1 MLSHTGMLSHADKL
15 AWLVEAERMARMGSF
30 AFDVARGVGYGSP
43 LLMEWFAQ
51 GQDEIVVDDLHQL
64 LNALHPD
71 DRAAA
76 EKCYTEVV
84 ADPGGLT
91 RSVQIRDQSGEHI
104 YLCNVRAEHG
114 PDGRLARLLG
124 TVQDVTEQR
133 TLEWKLRD
141 EQQRVVDAQQLARLG
156 TWEWDPGSGRTRFSD
171 LLYELT
177 GRNRAETTTYHG
189 YLERV
194 PADERR
200 RVHRIWQGLRRD
212 RQPVEFEHRYVRL
225 DGSVRVWRM
234 HGAERHDIAGRPR
247 LLGTVQDVTEEHAA
261 QSRLRR
267 FIDLCELAPVGV
279 GLFDQ
284 EERLVHANP
293 ALCRLLGHSPEQ
305 LRGMTTEA
313 ISEPGEQNRW
323 SLPDAARG
331 SGTAPAP
338 RRWLRRRD
346 GDSVYCELHSTESVQ
361 DDGTRFWL
369 VVFQDVTE
377 PFRTAEIL
385 RHQATH
391 DELTGLPNHTAVKAA
406 LGDLLASAGADR
418 VAVFLCD
425 IDNFKRINNSLGHDA
440 GDELLVAL
448 ARRLE
453 SRLPREC
460 TPARLSGDDFLVVCS
475 DIDAAGGVESLAR
488 TMSGLLS
495 TAVPV
500 HGQLIKVSVS
510 IGAAMRHDPLTTGGD
525 LLRFA
530 DAALSEAKRQ
540 GSGRLSLAGPAL
552 RDAANQQVHLEGEL
566 RKALQD
572 GELEMHYQPVVS
584 DDGTIVTVES
594 LLRWP
599 HPERGMLR
607 PGAFMPIAEQGGM
620 LRDLDLW
627 VLRTCL
633 REAADWPL
641 ARGAPV
647 RIAVNLS
654 ALVPGDPGFVD
665 TVREAITDSG
675 IAPSRVILELVE
687 TALVDLPDRSRQAM
701 DELTRYG
708 VRFSVDDFGTGYSSL
723 ARLKDLPAHTIKLD
737 RRFVSGV
744 VTDPADLAVAKA
756 VADIAHAMR
765 RRCVAEGVETATQFH
780 VLRGIGVNGY
790 QGWLFSY
797 PLPARE
803 LLPLLRKGHL
813 PVPTA

>member
-1 MLSHTGMLSHADKL
+1 M
-15 AWLVEAERMARMGSF
+15 
-30 AFDVARGVGYGSP
+30 
-43 LLMEWFAQ
+43 
-51 GQDEIVVDDLHQL
+51 
-64 LNALHPD
+64 
-71 DRAAA
+71 
-76 EKCYTEVV
+76 
-84 ADPGGLT
+84 
-91 RSVQIRDQSGEHI
+91 
-104 YLCNVRAEHG
+104 
-114 PDGRLARLLG
+114 
-124 TVQDVTEQR
+124 
-133 TLEWKLRD
+133 
-141 EQQRVVDAQQLARLG
+141 
-156 TWEWDPGSGRTRFSD
+156 
-171 LLYELT
+171 
-177 GRNRAETTTYHG
+177 
-189 YLERV
+189 
-194 PADERR
+194 
-200 RVHRIWQGLRRD
+200 
-212 RQPVEFEHRYVRL
+212 
-225 DGSVRVWRM
+225 
-234 HGAERHDIAGRPR
+234 
-247 LLGTVQDVTEEHAA
+247 
-261 QSRLRR
+261 
-267 FIDLCELAPVGV
+267 
-279 GLFDQ
+279 
-284 EERLVHANP
+284 
-293 ALCRLLGHSPEQ
+293 
-305 LRGMTTEA
+305 
-313 ISEPGEQNRW
+313 
-323 SLPDAARG
+323 
-331 SGTAPAP
+331 
-338 RRWLRRRD
+338 
-346 GDSVYCELHSTESVQ
+346 YCELHSTESVQ

-633 REAADWPL
+633 REAADWPSR
-641 ARGAPV
+641 AAP
-647 RIAVNLS
+647 RC
-654 ALVPGDPGFVD
+654 G
-665 TVREAITDSG
+665 
-675 IAPSRVILELVE
+675 SR
-687 TALVDLPDRSRQAM
+687 
-701 DELTRYG
+701 
-708 VRFSVDDFGTGYSSL
+708 
-723 ARLKDLPAHTIKLD
+723 
-737 RRFVSGV
+737 
-744 VTDPADLAVAKA
+744 
-756 VADIAHAMR
+756 
-765 RRCVAEGVETATQFH
+765 
-780 VLRGIGVNGY
+780 
-790 QGWLFSY
+790 
-797 PLPARE
+797 
-803 LLPLLRKGHL
+803 
-813 PVPTA
+813 